1 VIHDSSGNEAK
12 GFGVMVDGI
21 VYQGR
26 WAATGQ
32 AHSSAYRELVPILL
46 AAQLLCTTSP
56 PVERVLIVTT
66 DNESMAYAINKG
78 SCKTA
83 DSDCLPLLRALFD
96 LAEKHKLYIV
106 ADWIPREL
114 NQLMDDVSKD
124 KSIYPKL
131 RASLRGEVVLIASGV
146 CRFLAHSTDIRSALV
161 FLGE

>member
-1 VIHDSSGNEAK
+1 
-12 GFGVMVDGI
+12 MVDGK

-66 DNESMAYAINKG
+66 DNKG
-78 SCKTA
+78 SYKTA

-114 NQLMDDVSKD
+114 NELMDDVSKD
-124 KSIYPKL
+124 KSI
-131 RASLRGEVVLIASGV
+131 
-146 CRFLAHSTDIRSALV
+146 
-161 FLGE
+161 